1 MTCGRCQFL
10 DEDPQDRILQP
21 YAVMKRTKVLGYTRV
36 STSDQADHGISI
48 DDQRARIEAYVA
60 AYPDLELVGIE
71 VDAGESAST
80 LERPA
85 LQRALGKIRVGRDAT
100 ALLVVEM
107 SRLTRSVRDLQTLI
121 AFFVGRRSLIA
132 VSESVDTRSPDG
144 RLRLNIMASVHQHA
158 RESGAARTASAMQH
172 LRAQG
177 RYTGGRPR
185 FGYVVGVDGEM
196 LVADPTE
203 QTIIARVRE
212 LRARGLT
219 LRGIVTALH
228 ECGVRSRAGRPFA
241 LPQIAR
247 MLAA

>member
-1 MTCGRCQFL
+1 MT
-10 DEDPQDRILQP
+10 
-21 YAVMKRTKVLGYTRV
+21 LGYARV

-48 DDQRARIEAYVA
+48 DNQRARIEAYVA

-71 VDAGESAST
+71 VDAGESASS

-85 LQRALGKIRVGRDAT
+85 LQRALAKIRAGREAT

-177 RYTGGRPR
+177 RYTGGRVR
-185 FGYVVGVDGEM
+185 FGFAIGGDGM
-196 LVADPTE
+196 LVANRGE
-203 QTIIARVRE
+203 QAVLASVRE

-219 LRGIVTALH
+219 LRSIVAEL
-228 ECGVRSRAGRPFA
+228 EERGVRSRVGKPFA

-247 MLAA
+247 MLASAE